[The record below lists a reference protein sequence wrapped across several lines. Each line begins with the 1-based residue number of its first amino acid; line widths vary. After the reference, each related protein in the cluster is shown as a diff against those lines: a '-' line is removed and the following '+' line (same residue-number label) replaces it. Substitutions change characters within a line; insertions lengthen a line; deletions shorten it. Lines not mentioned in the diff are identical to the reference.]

1 MQIDFFFFFL
11 QQSKALVSIHLPLRL
26 VESEVSLLKQAQL
39 FF

>member
-1 MQIDFFFFFL
+1 MQIDFFL
-11 QQSKALVSIHLPLRL
+11 QQQQSKALVSIHLPLRL